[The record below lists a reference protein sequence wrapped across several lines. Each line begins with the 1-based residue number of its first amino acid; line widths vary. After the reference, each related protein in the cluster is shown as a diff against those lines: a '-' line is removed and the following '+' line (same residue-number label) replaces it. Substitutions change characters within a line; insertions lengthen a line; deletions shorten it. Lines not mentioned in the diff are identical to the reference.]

1 MNPSLPTYR
10 WRAALLGALLVCGGT
25 LAQAQS
31 TSGGRAQTIGRD
43 STVERVVR
51 IVYQGQ
57 FSFVRI
63 ERAEP
68 NAAPSQH
75 PLVVTDGALRA
86 ALAPLRNARVKDEPL
101 FNDEELAEI
110 VPPLVRALAE
120 VKPDQDVAF
129 AVAGRHSG
137 WVALVPR
144 SVTTG
149 RLFRNAEGL
158 QLIVGLVQEPFES
171 QFLATGYLL
180 PFESG
185 RRAAPFDKNVAIASA
200 TGVARRSDWVTVAL
214 AAEPPAPPVVATPA
228 VAATPAPPSATA
240 VPAAAAPPAA
250 AAAPSTPRDPAFL
263 EEQERRLATL
273 KRLRERGLI
282 TEEEYQQKR
291 REVLSQL

>member
-1 MNPSLPTYR
+1 MNPSLPTHR
-10 WRAALLGALLVCGGT
+10 LRAALLGALLLCGGT
-25 LAQAQS
+25 LAQAQP

-75 PLVVTDGALRA
+75 PMVVTDGVLRA

-110 VPPLVRALAE
+110 VPPLVRALGE

-149 RLFRNAEGL
+149 RLFRSADGL

-171 QFLATGYLL
+171 QFLATGYLR

-214 AAEPPAPPVVATPA
+214 AAEPPAPA
-228 VAATPAPPSATA
+228 VAATPAPAQASAAA
-240 VPAAAAPPAA
+240 VPATAAAPPAA